1 LPRSGRVGE
10 KISVM
15 IKINGRDGE
24 WEENLTV
31 ELLLKKCKYTF
42 PLIMVK
48 VNGKYIPKEKYKDIL
63 IMDNDDVLVI
73 HSIAGG

>member
-1 LPRSGRVGE
+1 
-10 KISVM
+10 M
-15 IKINGRDGE
+15 IKVNRRDRE

-48 VNGKYIPKEKYKDIL
+48 INSKYIPKEKYKDTL
-63 IMDNDDVLVI
+63 IADNDDVLVI

>member
-1 LPRSGRVGE
+1 
-10 KISVM
+10 M
-15 IKINGRDGE
+15 IKVNGRDME
-24 WEENLTV
+24 WKENLTV

-48 VNGKYIPKEKYKDIL
+48 VNGTYIPKEKYKDAL
-63 IMDNDDVLVI
+63 IINNDDFQVI

>member
-1 LPRSGRVGE
+1 
-10 KISVM
+10 M
-15 IKINGRDGE
+15 IKVNGRDRE

-31 ELLLKKCKYTF
+31 ELLLKKCKYSF

-48 VNGKYIPKEKYKDIL
+48 VSGKYIPKEKYKDTA
-63 IMDNDDVLVI
+63 IMNEDDVQVI

>member
-1 LPRSGRVGE
+1 
-10 KISVM
+10 M
-15 IKINGRDGE
+15 IKVNGRDME

-48 VNGKYIPKEKYKDIL
+48 INGKYIPKEKCKDTL
-63 IMDNDDVLVI
+63 IADNDDVLVI

>member
-1 LPRSGRVGE
+1 MSGIGRFGE
-10 KISVM
+10 KISIM
-15 IKINGRDGE
+15 IKVNGRDKE

-31 ELLLKKCKYTF
+31 ELLLEKCKYTF

-48 VNGKYIPKEKYKDIL
+48 VNGKYIPKEKYKDVL
-63 IMDNDDVLVI
+63 IMDNDDVQVI

>member
-1 LPRSGRVGE
+1 
-10 KISVM
+10 M
-15 IKINGRDGE
+15 IKVNGRDKV

-31 ELLLKKCKYTF
+31 ALLLERCKYTF

-48 VNGKYIPKEKYKDIL
+48 INGKYIPKEKYKDTL
-63 IMDNDDVLVI
+63 ITDNDDVQVV

>member
-1 LPRSGRVGE
+1 
-10 KISVM
+10 M
-15 IKINGRDGE
+15 IKVNGRDRG

-31 ELLLKKCKYTF
+31 DLLLKKCKYTF

-48 VNGKYIPKEKYKDIL
+48 VNGKYVHKEKYKDIL
-63 IMDNDDVLVI
+63 IMDNDDVQVI

>member
-1 LPRSGRVGE
+1 
-10 KISVM
+10 M
-15 IKINGRDGE
+15 IKVNGRDRA

-48 VNGKYIPKEKYKDIL
+48 VNGEYIPKEKYEDTL
-63 IMDNDDVLVI
+63 ITDNDDVQVI

>member
-1 LPRSGRVGE
+1 
-10 KISVM
+10 M
-15 IKINGRDGE
+15 IKVNGRDRE

-31 ELLLKKCKYTF
+31 YLLLKKCKYSF

-48 VNGKYIPKEKYKDIL
+48 ANGKYIPKEEYKDTA
-63 IMDNDDVLVI
+63 IMDGDDVQVI

>member
-1 LPRSGRVGE
+1 
-10 KISVM
+10 M
-15 IKINGRDGE
+15 IKVNGRDME

-48 VNGKYIPKEKYKDIL
+48 INGKYIPKEKYKATL
-63 IMDNDDVLVI
+63 IADNDDVLVI

>member
-1 LPRSGRVGE
+1 
-10 KISVM
+10 M
-15 IKINGRDGE
+15 IKVNRRDME
-24 WEENLTV
+24 WKENLTV

-48 VNGKYIPKEKYKDIL
+48 VNGTYIPKEKYKDTL
-63 IMDNDDVLVI
+63 IIDNDDFQVI

>member
-1 LPRSGRVGE
+1 
-10 KISVM
+10 M
-15 IKINGRDGE
+15 IKVNGRDLE

-48 VNGKYIPKEKYKDIL
+48 INGKYIPKEKSKDTL
-63 IMDNDDVLVI
+63 IADNDDVLVI

>member
-1 LPRSGRVGE
+1 
-10 KISVM
+10 M
-15 IKINGRDGE
+15 IKVNGRDRE

-48 VNGKYIPKEKYKDIL
+48 VNGKYIPKEKYKDTA
-63 IMDNDDVLVI
+63 IMDGDDVRVI

>member
-1 LPRSGRVGE
+1 
-10 KISVM
+10 M
-15 IKINGRDGE
+15 IKVNGRDRE

-48 VNGKYIPKEKYKDIL
+48 VNGEYIPKEKYEDTL
-63 IMDNDDVLVI
+63 ITDNDDVQVI

>member
-1 LPRSGRVGE
+1 
-10 KISVM
+10 M
-15 IKINGRDGE
+15 IKVNGRAVE
-24 WEENLTV
+24 WEENLIV

-48 VNGKYIPKEKYKDIL
+48 INGKYIPKEKYKDTL
-63 IMDNDDVLVI
+63 IADNDDVQVI

>member
-1 LPRSGRVGE
+1 
-10 KISVM
+10 M
-15 IKINGRDGE
+15 IKVNGRDRE

-31 ELLLKKCKYTF
+31 GLLLKKCKYSF

-48 VNGKYIPKEKYKDIL
+48 VNGKYIPKEKYKDTL
-63 IMDNDDVLVI
+63 IMDNDDVQVI